1 MKVFITK
8 YALTDGIK
16 EINGATHEIGISER
30 MVSYVIDGAFA
41 SQAMCVHKPD
51 WHLTK
56 AEAVERA
63 EAMRVAKIAS
73 LRKSIAKLEK
83 LTFAVSA

>member
-8 YALTDGIK
+8 YALTDGIQ
-16 EINGATHEIGISER
+16 EINEAMHDVGISDR

-41 SQAMCVHKPD
+41 SQTVCVHKPD

-63 EAMRVAKIAS
+63 QAMRVAKIAS

-83 LTFAVSA
+83 LTFVVSA